1 MDLMPDYPSLQL
13 VAPSSSSG
21 GVGTGNGTLTGT
33 GNPNGVVTGS
43 VGQIYVDT
51 TTPSSPII
59 YVNGDGTNTGWK

>member
-21 GVGTGNGTLTGT
+21 GLGTGTLTGT
-33 GNPNGVVTGS
+33 GNPNGVVAGS

-51 TTPSSPII
+51 TDPASPII

>member
-1 MDLMPDYPSLQL
+1 MPDYPSLQL
-13 VAPSSSSG
+13 VAPLSNSSG
-21 GVGTGNGTLTGT
+21 SGTGTLTGT

-51 TTPSSPII
+51 TNPSSPII